1 MKQEWSEIYSNW
13 QSKPDQKNPHHY
25 RCNSHQNFY
34 RNEIKLVWILQKQ
47 KINITK
53 KKIKTKRW
61 QTTRQIMSKPI
72 LFEAITLTADMNHGD
87 RQQSKKSE
95 KTWYHEGSKTVLQL
109 LLLLLL
115 KMMMTISG
123 WCIYYCNNFTNCKI
137 LSHSWLFLL
146 LWAVFLQGIGDMTL
160 QNFLFFYSS

>member
-1 MKQEWSEIYSNW
+1 MKGNSFYYYYFSYLRIKYDCAKIKQKNADKDLKQEWSEIYSNW

-95 KTWYHEGSKTVLQL
+95 KTWYHEGSKTGY
-109 LLLLLL
+109 
-115 KMMMTISG
+115 SCCCCCC
-123 WCIYYCNNFTNCKI
+123 WR
-137 LSHSWLFLL
+137 WWWWWFL
-146 LWAVFLQGIGDMTL
+146 WNRIQ
-160 QNFLFFYSS
+160 QK